1 MRLDLTN
8 DNLKGKFEIR
18 SAIQVRKTLQTI

>member
-8 DNLKGKFEIR
+8 DNLKGKFEIPP
-18 SAIQVRKTLQTI
+18 AIQVRKTLQTI